1 MPMLSVILLLLLHVC
16 GCILIFFLAVS
27 RVLPLRV
34 SIFPTVVLV
43 PVFGPICALLLG
55 IHKRRNAADADVQVD
70 RFQVEN
76 SIYRSMGM
84 MGEDENQAVVPLEE
98 ALILNSANTRRNL
111 MIDMLKENVVP
122 LEEALSIGSSD
133 VRRKLMMDILTS
145 DSSAFY
151 SLLEQARL
159 NDDVEVVHYATTAMS
174 ELGKKYDLMLQKC
187 FKRHKEN
194 PDSLEALQQYCDCL
208 RQYLN
213 LGLVQGSIAAVRRK
227 EYIAVLEKLTAQCP
241 TGENYAELAQMQM
254 ENGAFDDADRTLC
267 TLETQFPA
275 SESTWLLRL
284 QFHVRQHHGAAVQR
298 MVREAP
304 DTGIYFSEKGREQIR
319 FWSGETRT
327 S

>member
-1 MPMLSVILLLLLHVC
+1 MPELILLLLLHIC
-16 GCILIFFLAVS
+16 GCVLVFFLAVS
-27 RVLPLRV
+27 RVLPVRV
-34 SIFPTVVLV
+34 SMFPTVVLV
-43 PVFGPICALLLG
+43 PVFGPLCALFLG
-55 IHKRRNAADADVQVD
+55 IHKRRNAASADVQVD

-84 MGEDENQAVVPLEE
+84 MGEDENQSVVPLEE

-122 LEEALSIGSSD
+122 LEEALSISSSD
-133 VRRKLMMDILTS
+133 VRRKLMMNILTS

-208 RQYLN
+208 RQYLS
-213 LGLVQGSIAAVRRK
+213 LGLVRGSIAAVRRK
-227 EYIAVLEKLTAQCP
+227 EAIAALTELVSLVP
-241 TGENYAELAQMQM
+241 TEDNYTELARLQM
-254 ENGAFDDADRTLC
+254 ENEAFADADKTLC
-267 TLETQFPA
+267 AMEAQFPA
-275 SESTWLLRL
+275 SENTWLLRL
-284 QFHVRQHHGAAVQR
+284 QFHVRQHQGAEVQR
-298 MVREAP
+298 MVRQAP
-304 DTGIYFSEKGREQIR
+304 NTGIYFSETGREQIR

-327 S
+327 L